1 MQGAGDRYDGV
12 GGWTYVRVYGDANG
26 PFAFAPWR
34 DGGTA
39 GRGRSERG
47 TNADG
52 AREGRTRTGTEGG
65 SGGRRAGGQSTGFDN
80 REERR
85 RRRSTAATRR

>member
-1 MQGAGDRYDGV
+1 MQGAGGRYDGV

-47 TNADG
+47 TDADG
-52 AREGRTRTGTEGG
+52 DGGRVGRSPGGRTIDR
-65 SGGRRAGGQSTGFDN
+65 F
-80 REERR
+80 
-85 RRRSTAATRR
+85 